1 VGALYG
7 VAGVLVT
14 SRLAAATPSSGQ
26 FLELD
31 AIAGAGI
38 GGTSLGGGV
47 ASVAGAIA
55 GALLLTAIDNGMSPL
70 NVSSFIELVI
80 KGLVLLAALS
90 VVDAYMIKRR
100 RHRR

>member
-1 VGALYG
+1 
-7 VAGVLVT
+7 
-14 SRLAAATPSSGQ
+14 
-26 FLELD
+26 
-31 AIAGAGI
+31 
-38 GGTSLGGGV
+38 
-47 ASVAGAIA
+47 
-55 GALLLTAIDNGMSPL
+55 LLTAIDNGMSPL